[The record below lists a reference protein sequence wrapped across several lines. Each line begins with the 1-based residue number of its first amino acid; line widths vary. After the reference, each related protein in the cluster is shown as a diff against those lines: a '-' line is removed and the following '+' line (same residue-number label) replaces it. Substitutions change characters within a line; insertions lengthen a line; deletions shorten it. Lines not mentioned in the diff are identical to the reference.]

1 MMTSVPELVE
11 LIDIGLWEVCF
22 FIPQCHDVHIYL
34 LFYISDNLSLSIS
47 LSLSLSLSVSL
58 YVYLCLSLSI
68 SVYLSLSLFSLK

>member
-22 FIPQCHDVHIYL
+22 FIPQCRDVHIYL